1 MHKVRAVPPYKSAW
15 ETVQISMSGI
25 SSFRSSLSDPLWG
38 ASVSPLCQHLWWGS
52 HWSLYLSFLAMQLNI
67 HDKNVQDYGAGGILV
82 EKHLMQDSFASHS
95 ASDWCCWEQN
105 KKTKKST
112 AIVPLKFC
120 TLLLISPLTDVAESK
135 TKKTKKKI
143 KEKKQ

>member
-1 MHKVRAVPPYKSAW
+1 
-15 ETVQISMSGI
+15 
-25 SSFRSSLSDPLWG
+25 
-38 ASVSPLCQHLWWGS
+38 
-52 HWSLYLSFLAMQLNI
+52 MQLNI

-135 TKKTKKKI
+135 TKKTIKKN
-143 KEKKQ
+143 